1 MAGNVRHGI
10 RTSPATKIFAARALG
25 NNGENMGNN
34 GKPNVTDNH
43 RNIDSGQEM
52 EYRLNSL
59 RSLVCVLLKT
69 NQELRDALLDAK
81 IDVSRDQ
88 GPQSPNTPAIKA
100 TR

>member
-1 MAGNVRHGI
+1 MAGNVRHRI

-25 NNGENMGNN
+25 NNGENMCNY
-34 GKPNVTDNH
+34 GKPNGTDNH

-59 RSLVCVLLKT
+59 RSLVCDLLKT
-69 NQELRDALLDAK
+69 NQELRDELMDAK
-81 IDVSRDQ
+81 INISRDQ
-88 GPQSPNTPAIKA
+88 GPQLPDTPGMKA